1 MTQTS
6 VFDLA
11 LLTGHKLTCFH
22 ANLCPDKICSS
33 LCLSLI
39 INMIHALVVLPHMQM
54 IHKSLYPAP
63 GGVSGILLNSL
74 I

>member
-6 VFDLA
+6 VFGLA
-11 LLTGHKLTCFH
+11 LLTGHKLMCFH
-22 ANLCPDKICSS
+22 ANLYPDKLCSS
-33 LCLSLI
+33 SCLSPI
-39 INMIHALVVLPHMQM
+39 FNTIHAFVVLLHMQM
-54 IHKSLYPAP
+54 IDKSLYPAP